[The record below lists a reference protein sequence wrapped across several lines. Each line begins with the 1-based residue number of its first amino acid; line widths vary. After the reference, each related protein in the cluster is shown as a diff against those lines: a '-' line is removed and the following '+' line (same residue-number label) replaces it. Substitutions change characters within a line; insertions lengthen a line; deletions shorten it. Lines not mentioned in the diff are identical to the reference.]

1 MKAEG
6 RSPRLFGGWLP
17 GYRCR
22 MLEPQNFARR
32 TSNSELRSFSLN
44 RSCDSDSSFDIPCS
58 TFYGSAPRAVSLY
71 PVISVPRPMSPVC
84 PRSSTFGLWPT
95 PLPPNTRRIIDQEI
109 AWAAGCVIRIGICGG
124 GRSGLHLAGIDRASS
139 MQFAHQAGCRGS
151 AVAAA
156 IAVATCDATRA
167 GGHQEAG

>member
-1 MKAEG
+1 MKSEAFWRVVARLSLQAAGTAEFCPANVEF
-6 RSPRLFGGWLP
+6 RIEIIQSEPILRQRLF
-17 GYRCR
+17 
-22 MLEPQNFARR
+22 
-32 TSNSELRSFSLN
+32 LRHSL
-44 RSCDSDSSFDIPCS
+44 FDILR
-58 TFYGSAPRAVSLY
+58 FSASRGITLSRNLCTAADVTRLP
-71 PVISVPRPMSPVC
+71 SVFDLR
-84 PRSSTFGLWPT
+84 TT

-156 IAVATCDATRA
+156 IAAATCDATRA
-167 GGHQEAG
+167 GGH